1 MTQPLEVLPEPP
13 EEKAPEPETA
23 EGRRGFLWKAALAF
37 VILALA
43 AGAARYYL
51 HWRHYETTDDA
62 FIDGSIVEVAPQV
75 AGRIAAVRVSDN
87 QWVER
92 GAVLVE
98 LDRKPLEARLAM
110 ERAQLELARARLKA
124 AQHALELTRATAT
137 AELDQARAGVQAA
150 AAGLERARAEAKA
163 AWADAERA
171 EADRR
176 RYEGLD
182 DRAISEQQR
191 DRAVAAAKAARA
203 RAEALDRVVA
213 AAEAELEAARARLA
227 GADTADERIAS
238 ARAEVERARAEVAR
252 AQAAVEAAELDLSY
266 ATIHAPVAGHVVRV
280 EADPGEFVRPGQTLM
295 ALVPADV
302 WVTANFKETQL
313 TDMRPGQP
321 AEIRVDAYPDLVLRG
336 HVDSIQRGT
345 GAQFSLFPPENATG
359 SYVKVVQRVPVKIV
373 FDEPPEA
380 GVLLAPGMS
389 VVPSVR
395 VR

>member
-1 MTQPLEVLPEPP
+1 MTQPLEVLPETP
-13 EEKAPEPETA
+13 EEQAAEPGTE